1 MFFDIEG
8 SFSIAKVTSAESLVG
23 ELPVRMRR
31 GEDVGSLRLDDM
43 ISVRGMKKQ
52 SEAVDNINITAKKL
66 LIVIMVDFRLMK

>member
-66 LIVIMVDFRLMK
+66 LIVIIVDFRLMK